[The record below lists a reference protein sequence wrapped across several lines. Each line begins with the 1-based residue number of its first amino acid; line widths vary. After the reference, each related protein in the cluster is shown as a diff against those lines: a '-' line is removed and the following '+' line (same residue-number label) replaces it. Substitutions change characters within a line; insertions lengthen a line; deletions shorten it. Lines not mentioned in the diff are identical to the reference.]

1 MIWDVPYCAY
11 SCETVCEFIS
21 FSAHRHIVTLHN
33 HSTTC
38 CTPRPPRHYFTTSQ
52 LNFTFCCCALW
63 CAVLCTVPFIVMA
76 SFSLFSLLA
85 MLSSSALGV
94 SALPTVS
101 FRLDDVQ
108 AWWCEDIVKNI
119 VDEFLFL
126 GVPLNLGLIGNGG
139 KLCWYK
145 RIECGVWR
153 CR

>member
-1 MIWDVPYCAY
+1 
-11 SCETVCEFIS
+11 
-21 FSAHRHIVTLHN
+21 
-33 HSTTC
+33 
-38 CTPRPPRHYFTTSQ
+38 
-52 LNFTFCCCALW
+52 
-63 CAVLCTVPFIVMA
+63 VMA

-94 SALPTVS
+94 AALPTVS

-108 AWWCEDIVKNI
+108 AWWCEDIVKDI
-119 VDEFLFL
+119 VDEFLSL

-145 RIECGVWR
+145 RTECGVWR